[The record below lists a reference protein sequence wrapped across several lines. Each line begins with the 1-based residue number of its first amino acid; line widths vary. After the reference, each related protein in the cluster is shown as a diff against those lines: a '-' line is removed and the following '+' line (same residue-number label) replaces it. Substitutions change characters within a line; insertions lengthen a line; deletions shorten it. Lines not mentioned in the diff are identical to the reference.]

1 MRRACAACSRSAL
14 TDLQARL
21 PAEQMEAL
29 RQAAT
34 QLSGTIAR
42 QVGGFVGSV
51 VTGGLFLINLLS
63 LLFITPIVTFYLLR
77 DWDRM
82 MAKLNDL
89 LPLHY
94 ADTVREQLALI
105 DRRLAGFV
113 RGQMI
118 VAGILGSFYAIALS
132 LAGLEFGLVI
142 GLAAGAI
149 SFIPFVGSVSGFV
162 VSVALAL
169 VQFDTWPPVAIVAG
183 IFGVGQLVEGNFLT
197 PKLVGDKVGLHPV
210 WVIFALLA
218 GGSLLGLVGM
228 LLAVPLAAVIG
239 VLVAFAITRYRG
251 SVLYHGAG
259 DIRALPPAGDDGEDT
274 DEGKGRRGV
283 NARQLA
289 LDLRHRPALGRDD
302 FLVAASNEA
311 AVRWIDRWPD
321 WPAPGMVLWGPP
333 GCGKSHLAAVWRH
346 RAGGPLLTPGEVA
359 GSEPPALLD
368 GTGRATVEDVDSA
381 LPDRRFGTAVAA
393 FLQRH
398 CRTRGRAAD
407 DGAPA
412 AGTLAGCPRRPG
424 LARQGAAR
432 RDDRAPRRRAA
443 GGRAGQAVCRPSA
456 DHQCGGDRIC
466 AAAHRTLVRRR
477 AGARRRS
484 R

>member
-1 MRRACAACSRSAL
+1 MRPSRQLGFWAGAFVVAAVLLFALRAILLPFVAGMAIAYLLDPVADRLERWKLSRTLATTIITAAFIVVLVAAIVLLLPLLQSQVLSLVAALPGYAESLRGLLESAL

-274 DEGKGRRGV
+274 DEGK
-283 NARQLA
+283 
-289 LDLRHRPALGRDD
+289 D
-302 FLVAASNEA
+302 
-311 AVRWIDRWPD
+311 
-321 WPAPGMVLWGPP
+321 
-333 GCGKSHLAAVWRH
+333 
-346 RAGGPLLTPGEVA
+346 
-359 GSEPPALLD
+359 
-368 GTGRATVEDVDSA
+368 
-381 LPDRRFGTAVAA
+381 
-393 FLQRH
+393 
-398 CRTRGRAAD
+398 
-407 DGAPA
+407 
-412 AGTLAGCPRRPG
+412 
-424 LARQGAAR
+424 
-432 RDDRAPRRRAA
+432 
-443 GGRAGQAVCRPSA
+443 
-456 DHQCGGDRIC
+456 
-466 AAAHRTLVRRR
+466 
-477 AGARRRS
+477 AGA
-484 R
+484 

>member
-1 MRRACAACSRSAL
+1 MADRLERWKLSRTLATTIITAAFIVVLVAAIVLLLPLLQSQVLSLVAALPGYAESLRGLLESAL

-239 VLVAFAITRYRG
+239 VLVAFAITRYRA

-274 DEGKGRRGV
+274 DEGK
-283 NARQLA
+283 
-289 LDLRHRPALGRDD
+289 D
-302 FLVAASNEA
+302 
-311 AVRWIDRWPD
+311 
-321 WPAPGMVLWGPP
+321 
-333 GCGKSHLAAVWRH
+333 
-346 RAGGPLLTPGEVA
+346 
-359 GSEPPALLD
+359 
-368 GTGRATVEDVDSA
+368 
-381 LPDRRFGTAVAA
+381 
-393 FLQRH
+393 
-398 CRTRGRAAD
+398 
-407 DGAPA
+407 
-412 AGTLAGCPRRPG
+412 
-424 LARQGAAR
+424 
-432 RDDRAPRRRAA
+432 
-443 GGRAGQAVCRPSA
+443 
-456 DHQCGGDRIC
+456 
-466 AAAHRTLVRRR
+466 
-477 AGARRRS
+477 AGA
-484 R
+484 

>member
-1 MRRACAACSRSAL
+1 MRPSRQLGFWAGALVVSVVLLFALRAILLPFVAGMAIAYLLDPVADRLERWKLSRTLATTIITAAFIVVLVAAIVLLLPLLQSQVLSLVAALPGYAESLRGLLESAL
-14 TDLQARL
+14 ADLQARL

-29 RQAAT
+29 RQAAS

-89 LPLHY
+89 LPRHY

-118 VAGILGSFYAIALS
+118 VAGILGAFYAIALS

-228 LLAVPLAAVIG
+228 LLAVPLAAIIG

-259 DIRALPPAGDDGEDT
+259 DVRALPPVEDDGEDT
-274 DEGKGRRGV
+274 DEG
-283 NARQLA
+283 
-289 LDLRHRPALGRDD
+289 
-302 FLVAASNEA
+302 
-311 AVRWIDRWPD
+311 
-321 WPAPGMVLWGPP
+321 
-333 GCGKSHLAAVWRH
+333 
-346 RAGGPLLTPGEVA
+346 
-359 GSEPPALLD
+359 
-368 GTGRATVEDVDSA
+368 ED
-381 LPDRRFGTAVAA
+381 
-393 FLQRH
+393 
-398 CRTRGRAAD
+398 
-407 DGAPA
+407 
-412 AGTLAGCPRRPG
+412 
-424 LARQGAAR
+424 
-432 RDDRAPRRRAA
+432 
-443 GGRAGQAVCRPSA
+443 
-456 DHQCGGDRIC
+456 
-466 AAAHRTLVRRR
+466 
-477 AGARRRS
+477 AGA
-484 R
+484 

>member
-1 MRRACAACSRSAL
+1 MRPSRQLGFWAGALVVAVVLLFALRAILLPFVAGMAIAYLLDPVADRLERWKLSRTLATTIITAAFIVVLVAAIVLLLPLLQSQVLSLVAALPGYAESLRGLLESAL
-14 TDLQARL
+14 ADLQARL

-29 RQAAT
+29 RQAAS

-89 LPLHY
+89 LPRHY

-118 VAGILGSFYAIALS
+118 VAGILGAFYAIALS

-259 DIRALPPAGDDGEDT
+259 DVRALPPVEDDGEDT
-274 DEGKGRRGV
+274 DEG
-283 NARQLA
+283 
-289 LDLRHRPALGRDD
+289 
-302 FLVAASNEA
+302 
-311 AVRWIDRWPD
+311 
-321 WPAPGMVLWGPP
+321 
-333 GCGKSHLAAVWRH
+333 
-346 RAGGPLLTPGEVA
+346 
-359 GSEPPALLD
+359 
-368 GTGRATVEDVDSA
+368 ED
-381 LPDRRFGTAVAA
+381 
-393 FLQRH
+393 
-398 CRTRGRAAD
+398 
-407 DGAPA
+407 
-412 AGTLAGCPRRPG
+412 
-424 LARQGAAR
+424 
-432 RDDRAPRRRAA
+432 
-443 GGRAGQAVCRPSA
+443 
-456 DHQCGGDRIC
+456 
-466 AAAHRTLVRRR
+466 
-477 AGARRRS
+477 AGA
-484 R
+484 